1 MVKKEYSPNLISQS
15 AAADLIGVKR
25 QAINGLKDKYDFFV
39 GNKVDINSES
49 WSSYL
54 HERESRLAGNSRTDK
69 IKPDNVPPVSNKI
82 AVNKNKPMKRIQGQ
96 QQSDKKKLL
105 KSNLS
110 DTEIHAL
117 DEKQEHALTGGFNP
131 DNYIPKNLADVER
144 YAKISNLQM
153 QMRIRLG
160 ELIER
165 DLVETVID
173 IFQQNI
179 QSHFVDLPR
188 RVSGLICK
196 KLDRVG
202 AEKEIEKIL
211 TGPIAKGISE
221 CKKIS
226 INSAELK
233 RLSDEAFR
241 DGQNE
246 LQNPQE

>member
-1 MVKKEYSPNLISQS
+1 MNLISQS
-15 AAADLIGVKR
+15 EAARIAGVSR
-25 QAINGLKDKYDFFV
+25 QGICNLKKSGNYSFFS
-39 GNKVDINSES
+39 GGKVDIDSDS
-49 WSSYL
+49 WKSYL
-54 HERESRLAGNSRTDK
+54 HERESMTGEK
-69 IKPDNVPPVSNKI
+69 IKQSVSAKIKLDNVTGNDKDYAIKKSKI
-82 AVNKNKPMKRIQGQ
+82 LKRIQVA

-105 KSNLS
+105 KSKLS
-110 DTEIHAL
+110 DAEIHAY

-131 DNYIPKNLADVER
+131 DNYIPKNLADIER

-221 CKKIS
+221 IKKIS

-246 LQNPQE
+246 LQAPEK

>member
-1 MVKKEYSPNLISQS
+1 MNLISQS
-15 AAADLIGVKR
+15 EAARIAGVSR
-25 QAINGLKDKYDFFV
+25 QGICNLKKSGNYSFFS
-39 GNKVDINSES
+39 GGKVDIDSDS
-49 WSSYL
+49 WKSYL
-54 HERESRLAGNSRTDK
+54 HERESMTGEKIKPVK
-69 IKPDNVPPVSNKI
+69 IKPDNVQTGDNLKAI
-82 AVNKNKPMKRIQGQ
+82 KNYNVEKRIQVT

-105 KSNLS
+105 KSKLS
-110 DTEIHAL
+110 DAEINAF

-131 DNYIPKNLADVER
+131 DNYIPKNLADIER

-165 DLVETVID
+165 ELVETVID

-221 CKKIS
+221 IKKIS

-241 DGQNE
+241 DGQNLNDE
-246 LQNPQE
+246 AEV